1 MEKRHSPQ
9 KKVVTYTQQHKLAER
24 NTHFRKKTNN
34 VLLSL
39 VNRVLLCTNEI
50 DVDASVALARA
61 LSMSG
66 ITHNNYLAALR
77 FLESNNS
84 HVVNALVGR
93 RKPGL
98 LFRSVKPNWFLVKET
113 FRILAQFS
121 RETLLDKALAAL
133 LGIIQGAYK
142 TSRFGYSV
150 YAMTISDIYSIGK
163 YLDKG
168 QVQDAPSNRMILDLL
183 FDIYQLGV
191 SGDDEKMKS
200 VAISAN
206 LIRMAFFDE
215 TKRMTD
221 VIPHVLLLDDTQVDE
236 VSTRYI
242 AEGEDE

>member
-1 MEKRHSPQ
+1 MEKRRPPK

-24 NTHFRKKTNN
+24 NTHFRKKSGN

-39 VNRVLLCTNEI
+39 VNRVLLCTSEI

-66 ITHNNYLAALR
+66 ITHSSYLAALR

-98 LFRSVKPNWFLVKET
+98 LFRNVKPNWFLVKET
-113 FRILAQFS
+113 FRLLAQFS
-121 RETLLDKALAAL
+121 RETLLDKVLAAL
-133 LGIIQGAYK
+133 LGIVQGAYK

-150 YAMTISDIYSIGK
+150 YPLTISDIYSIGK
-163 YLDKG
+163 YLDKE
-168 QVQDAPSNRMILDLL
+168 QHQDTPNNRLILDLL
-183 FDIYQLGV
+183 FDIYQMGV
-191 SGDDEKMKS
+191 SGEDEKMKS

-221 VIPHVLLLDDTQVDE
+221 VIPHILLLDDTQVDE
-236 VSTRYI
+236 VGTRYI
-242 AEGEDE
+242 AGEDEE